1 MKHYIENWPDYDRN
15 KNVGLPTKFIVITF
29 SSLIAWIAVAN
40 YWDLICEVVSKMF

>member
-1 MKHYIENWPDYDRN
+1 MKEQLV
-15 KNVGLPTKFIVITF
+15 KGLPDRFLYITF